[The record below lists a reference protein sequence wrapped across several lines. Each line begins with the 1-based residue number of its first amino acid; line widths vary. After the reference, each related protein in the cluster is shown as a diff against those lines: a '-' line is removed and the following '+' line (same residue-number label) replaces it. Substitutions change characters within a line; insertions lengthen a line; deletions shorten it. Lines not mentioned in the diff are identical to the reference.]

1 MIDTIPSVFCK
12 AIFIVCEHKIY
23 FSHVLIQNHL
33 LWIFELYLYYW
44 SQSKEGLNG
53 SWPDMMG
60 LSNLPSLVQEINI
73 WLWCEISFH
82 VFPPRPDPGYP
93 FHPLLSQRGNQSKVH
108 VHQNIFFTYFFL
120 PPVFQMELTGI
131 LLEDRKASC
140 SPKLDSQ
147 STTLQKTFCN
157 TKCNR
162 WLRRGERIKATI
174 LKTKGSHNKLVHI
187 KQQFLES
194 QNPSQGRQDAH
205 TCTYTYTKSPGDHV
219 QNDIIGWQAH
229 FNHFF
234 IL

>member
-1 MIDTIPSVFCK
+1 MFSLPGLTPDIPFTHDFPRE
-12 AIFIVCEHKIY
+12 AIKVRSTFIKTS
-23 FSHVLIQNHL
+23 FSPI
-33 LWIFELYLYYW
+33 
-44 SQSKEGLNG
+44 
-53 SWPDMMG
+53 
-60 LSNLPSLVQEINI
+60 
-73 WLWCEISFH
+73 
-82 VFPPRPDPGYP
+82 
-93 FHPLLSQRGNQSKVH
+93 
-108 VHQNIFFTYFFL
+108 FFL

-147 STTLQKTFCN
+147 STTLQKTFCD

-219 QNDIIGWQAH
+219 QNDILVGRHTSIISSLYKLPLFSLTGPRRREGGS
-229 FNHFF
+229 
-234 IL
+234 